1 MAIRQ
6 NTFLLKRSNVPNKI
20 PQLTGLTLGEM
31 ALNVSDAKL
40 YSLFTSGTTGA
51 TEVREIGWNRIH
63 RTGDTVTGDF
73 NFFGDISISGSS
85 LPNGYALSVTGDTSL
100 QSLTATTI
108 YTDYIDFNNN
118 LSPIP
123 TNLEGRVFW
132 DEDNGSLTLGM
143 HGSQVSQQ
151 IGLEQYYYIKNQS
164 GATIENG
171 KVVRAAGTLGNSG
184 RILGEYMIADG
195 TIPYYFT
202 LGIATEDI
210 LNGEDGYVTEFGLVR
225 GINTTGSL
233 YGETWVDG
241 TILYVSP
248 TISGGLTS
256 VEPIEPNFKI
266 QIAIVIKANNN
277 GSLFV
282 RPSLGY
288 NLGDLH
294 NLQTSGQTN
303 GDLISYNSSQG
314 YWEYTKTLNGSYT
327 ITGDT
332 TVGGNL
338 TVSGNSG
345 INWFNSNTSS
355 DLVRITQTGTGN
367 AFVVEDST
375 NPDSTPFIINTSGNT
390 SIGSTSFF
398 TTPGSGLG
406 SKLSLSLGSAGYP
419 YTGLPI
425 STVMAIE
432 SNQTTSIGLF
442 SPDLS
447 SSQIYFGTPGD
458 GFGAFLRW
466 DFTNKNLL
474 LSTASSGGKVVFQ
487 TGTGTEAARID
498 QNGNFGIGLTSPTQK
513 LEVSGN
519 TIVSGTIS
527 GGTMVITTQP
537 TSGYTTTQILMR
549 NSTTGQVEITDNT
562 SPSIYNYGM
571 TYAMSTFNYLT

>member
-1 MAIRQ
+1 MANRQ
-6 NTFLLKRSNVPNKI
+6 TTFLLKRSNVPGKI
-20 PQLTGLTLGEM
+20 PSSSGLTLGEL
-31 ALNVSDAKL
+31 ALNTADAIL
-40 YSLFTSGTTGA
+40 YTSGTTA
-51 TEVREIGWNRIH
+51 NNILPIGWDRIH

-73 NFFGDISISGSS
+73 NYFGDITISGSS
-85 LPNGYALSVTGDTSL
+85 LPNGYALAVTGDTNLGGDVFVQGDLLYNGSML
-100 QSLTATTI
+100 VTGSTIIQNGLTANTI

-132 DEDNGSLTLGM
+132 DDDNGSLTLGM

-256 VEPIEPNFKI
+256 VEPIEPNLKI
-266 QIAIVIKANNN
+266 QIAIVIKAASN

-338 TVSGNSG
+338 TVSGNTG
-345 INWFNSNTSS
+345 I
-355 DLVRITQTGTGN
+355 G
-367 AFVVEDST
+367 
-375 NPDSTPFIINTSGNT
+375 
-390 SIGSTSFF
+390 
-398 TTPGSGLG
+398 
-406 SKLSLSLGSAGYP
+406 
-419 YTGLPI
+419 
-425 STVMAIE
+425 
-432 SNQTTSIGLF
+432 TTS
-442 SPDLS
+442 P
-447 SSQIYFGTPGD
+447 
-458 GFGAFLRW
+458 R
-466 DFTNKNLL
+466 
-474 LSTASSGGKVVFQ
+474 
-487 TGTGTEAARID
+487 
-498 QNGNFGIGLTSPTQK
+498 QK
-513 LEVSGN
+513 LDVSGN
-519 TIVSGTIS
+519 TIVSGTLS

-549 NSTTGQVEITDNT
+549 NSTSGQVEITDST

-571 TYAMSTFNYLT
+571 SYVMTTFNYLT

>member
-1 MAIRQ
+1 MANRQ
-6 NTFLLKRSNVPNKI
+6 NTFLLKRSNVPGKI
-20 PQLTGLTLGEM
+20 PQPGDINLGEI
-31 ALNVSDAKL
+31 ALNTADGIL
-40 YSLFTSGTTGA
+40 YTSGTTQNSILP
-51 TEVREIGWNRIH
+51 IGWDRIS
-63 RTGDTVTGDF
+63 RTGDTVNGDF

-85 LPNGYALSVTGDTSL
+85 LPNGYALAVTGDTNLGGDVFVQGDLLYNGSML
-100 QSLTATTI
+100 VTGSTIIQNGLTANTI

-164 GATIENG
+164 GVTIENG

-266 QIAIVIKANNN
+266 QIAIVIKADNN

-294 NLQTSGQTN
+294 NLQNSGQTN

-338 TVSGNSG
+338 VSQTISTLFINPNNEGNVY
-345 INWFNSNTSS
+345 F
-355 DLVRITQTGTGN
+355 
-367 AFVVEDST
+367 
-375 NPDSTPFIINTSGNT
+375 
-390 SIGSTSFF
+390 GSTS
-398 TTPGSGLG
+398 
-406 SKLSLSLGSAGYP
+406 
-419 YTGLPI
+419 
-425 STVMAIE
+425 
-432 SNQTTSIGLF
+432 
-442 SPDLS
+442 
-447 SSQIYFGTPGD
+447 
-458 GFGAFLRW
+458 
-466 DFTNKNLL
+466 
-474 LSTASSGGKVVFQ
+474 
-487 TGTGTEAARID
+487 
-498 QNGNFGIGLTSPTQK
+498 GLTVDLTNNRVGVNVSNPSYSF
-513 LEVSGN
+513 EVSGDTN
-519 TIVSGTIS
+519 LNGDVLVTGNLTYNGNLIVTGSTIIQSGLT
-527 GGTMVITTQP
+527 VVDVLRLTTQP
-537 TSGYTTTQILMR
+537 NSGYTTTQILMR
-549 NSTTGQVEITDNT
+549 NSINGDIEITDST
-562 SPSIYNYGM
+562 SPSIYNFGM

>member
-1 MAIRQ
+1 MANRQ
-6 NTFLLKRSNVPNKI
+6 TTFLLKRSNVPGKI
-20 PQLTGLTLGEM
+20 PSSSGLTLGEL
-31 ALNVSDAKL
+31 ALNTADAIL
-40 YSLFTSGTTGA
+40 YTSGTTA
-51 TEVREIGWNRIH
+51 NNILPIGWDRIH

-73 NFFGDISISGSS
+73 NYFGDITISGSS
-85 LPNGYALSVTGDTSL
+85 LPNGYALAVTGDTNLGGDVFVQGDLLYNGSML
-100 QSLTATTI
+100 VTGSTIIQNGLTANTI

-248 TISGGLTS
+248 TIPGGLTS
-256 VEPIEPNFKI
+256 VEPIEPNLKI
-266 QIAIVIKANNN
+266 QIAIVIKAASN

-338 TVSGNSG
+338 TVSGNTG
-345 INWFNSNTSS
+345 I
-355 DLVRITQTGTGN
+355 G
-367 AFVVEDST
+367 
-375 NPDSTPFIINTSGNT
+375 
-390 SIGSTSFF
+390 
-398 TTPGSGLG
+398 
-406 SKLSLSLGSAGYP
+406 
-419 YTGLPI
+419 
-425 STVMAIE
+425 
-432 SNQTTSIGLF
+432 TTS
-442 SPDLS
+442 P
-447 SSQIYFGTPGD
+447 
-458 GFGAFLRW
+458 R
-466 DFTNKNLL
+466 
-474 LSTASSGGKVVFQ
+474 
-487 TGTGTEAARID
+487 
-498 QNGNFGIGLTSPTQK
+498 QK
-513 LEVSGN
+513 LDVSGN
-519 TIVSGTIS
+519 TIVSGTLS

-549 NSTTGQVEITDNT
+549 NSTSGQVEITDST

-571 TYAMSTFNYLT
+571 SYVMTTFNYLT

>member
-1 MAIRQ
+1 MAKRK
-6 NTFLLKRSNVPNKI
+6 NTFLIKRSNVPGKI
-20 PQLTGLTLGEM
+20 PLHGDLQLGEL
-31 ALNVSDAKL
+31 ALNTADVKL
-40 YSLFTSGTTGA
+40 YTSGTT
-51 TEVREIGWNRIH
+51 ENDIIQIGWDRID

-73 NFFGDISISGSS
+73 NFYGDIQISGSS
-85 LPNGYALSVTGDTSL
+85 QPNGYALSVSGDTSL

-171 KVVRAAGTLGNSG
+171 KVVRAAGTLGNSS

-248 TISGGLTS
+248 TIPGGLTS
-256 VEPIEPNFKI
+256 VEPIEPNLKI

-338 TVSGNSG
+338 TVSGNTG
-345 INWFNSNTSS
+345 I
-355 DLVRITQTGTGN
+355 G
-367 AFVVEDST
+367 
-375 NPDSTPFIINTSGNT
+375 
-390 SIGSTSFF
+390 
-398 TTPGSGLG
+398 
-406 SKLSLSLGSAGYP
+406 
-419 YTGLPI
+419 
-425 STVMAIE
+425 
-432 SNQTTSIGLF
+432 TTS
-442 SPDLS
+442 P
-447 SSQIYFGTPGD
+447 
-458 GFGAFLRW
+458 R
-466 DFTNKNLL
+466 
-474 LSTASSGGKVVFQ
+474 
-487 TGTGTEAARID
+487 
-498 QNGNFGIGLTSPTQK
+498 QK
-513 LEVSGN
+513 LDVSGN
-519 TIVSGTIS
+519 TIVSGTLS

-549 NSTTGQVEITDNT
+549 NSTSGQVEITDST

-571 TYAMSTFNYLT
+571 SYVMSTFNYLT

>member
-1 MAIRQ
+1 MANRQ
-6 NTFLLKRSNVPNKI
+6 TTFLLKRSNVPGKI
-20 PQLTGLTLGEM
+20 PSSSGLTLGEL
-31 ALNVSDAKL
+31 ALNTADAIL
-40 YSLFTSGTTGA
+40 YTSGTTA
-51 TEVREIGWNRIH
+51 NNILPIGWDRIH

-73 NFFGDISISGSS
+73 NYFGDITISGSS
-85 LPNGYALSVTGDTSL
+85 LPNGYALAVTGDTNLGGDVFVQGDLLYNGSML
-100 QSLTATTI
+100 VTGSTIIQNGLTANTI

-132 DEDNGSLTLGM
+132 DDDNGSLTLGM

-256 VEPIEPNFKI
+256 VEPIEPNLKI

-338 TVSGNSG
+338 TVSGNTG
-345 INWFNSNTSS
+345 I
-355 DLVRITQTGTGN
+355 G
-367 AFVVEDST
+367 
-375 NPDSTPFIINTSGNT
+375 
-390 SIGSTSFF
+390 
-398 TTPGSGLG
+398 
-406 SKLSLSLGSAGYP
+406 
-419 YTGLPI
+419 
-425 STVMAIE
+425 
-432 SNQTTSIGLF
+432 TTS
-442 SPDLS
+442 P
-447 SSQIYFGTPGD
+447 
-458 GFGAFLRW
+458 R
-466 DFTNKNLL
+466 
-474 LSTASSGGKVVFQ
+474 
-487 TGTGTEAARID
+487 
-498 QNGNFGIGLTSPTQK
+498 QK
-513 LEVSGN
+513 LDVSGN
-519 TIVSGTIS
+519 TIVSGTLS

-537 TSGYTTTQILMR
+537 TSGYTTTEILMR
-549 NSTTGQVEITDNT
+549 NSTSGQVEITDST

-571 TYAMSTFNYLT
+571 SYVMSTFNYLT

>member
-1 MAIRQ
+1 
-6 NTFLLKRSNVPNKI
+6 
-20 PQLTGLTLGEM
+20 
-31 ALNVSDAKL
+31 
-40 YSLFTSGTTGA
+40 
-51 TEVREIGWNRIH
+51 
-63 RTGDTVTGDF
+63 
-73 NFFGDISISGSS
+73 
-85 LPNGYALSVTGDTSL
+85 
-100 QSLTATTI
+100 
-108 YTDYIDFNNN
+108 
-118 LSPIP
+118 
-123 TNLEGRVFW
+123 
-132 DEDNGSLTLGM
+132 M

-225 GINTTGSL
+225 EINTTGSL

-266 QIAIVIKANNN
+266 QIAIVIKADNN

-294 NLQTSGQTN
+294 NLQNSGQTN

-338 TVSGNSG
+338 VSQTISTLFINPNNEGNVY
-345 INWFNSNTSS
+345 F
-355 DLVRITQTGTGN
+355 
-367 AFVVEDST
+367 
-375 NPDSTPFIINTSGNT
+375 
-390 SIGSTSFF
+390 GSTS
-398 TTPGSGLG
+398 
-406 SKLSLSLGSAGYP
+406 
-419 YTGLPI
+419 
-425 STVMAIE
+425 
-432 SNQTTSIGLF
+432 
-442 SPDLS
+442 
-447 SSQIYFGTPGD
+447 
-458 GFGAFLRW
+458 
-466 DFTNKNLL
+466 
-474 LSTASSGGKVVFQ
+474 
-487 TGTGTEAARID
+487 
-498 QNGNFGIGLTSPTQK
+498 GLTVDLTNNRVGVNVSNPSYSF
-513 LEVSGN
+513 EVSGDTN
-519 TIVSGTIS
+519 LNGDVLVTGNLTYNGNLIVTGSTIIQSGLT
-527 GGTMVITTQP
+527 VVDVLRLTTQP
-537 TSGYTTTQILMR
+537 NSGYTTTQILMR
-549 NSTTGQVEITDNT
+549 NSINGDIEITDST
-562 SPSIYNYGM
+562 SPSIYNFGM